1 MLGKLIKYDLMA
13 DWKKYSA
20 LYAATLL
27 VSVMLLT
34 MGKIKERIHDNR
46 ILEIV
51 EDMFGVLFM
60 TLIVAIGVAV
70 IVLTVMRFYKNV
82 VRDEGYLT
90 HTLPVHTW
98 QILASK
104 LISSYIWFFSAFII
118 GGICIGIGMDE
129 PFWIFDFFEELSEV
143 ISTEASGST
152 ERSLLIQIF
161 VVIAISVVL
170 APFFIMTHTYFCF
183 ALGNLSNSH
192 KLGVAVLSFF
202 GVNIAENIIS
212 TIVLSFF
219 TTNFLGDRWADEMM
233 PMTEVFRVSNTVM
246 IIALV
251 ISIVISVGFF
261 IASERIFAKKL
272 NLE

>member
-1 MLGKLIKYDLMA
+1 MLGKLIKWDLMA

-34 MGKIKERIHDNR
+34 MGKIKERIRDNR
-46 ILEIV
+46 ILEVI
-51 EDMFGVLFM
+51 ENLFGVLFM

-70 IVLTVMRFYKNV
+70 VILTVMRFYKNV

-118 GGICIGIGMDE
+118 GVICIGIGMGE
-129 PFWIFDFFEELSEV
+129 PFWLFEAIEDFSEH
-143 ISTEASGST
+143 ISEIPSKSIVV
-152 ERSLLIQIF
+152 LITATI
-161 VVIAISVVL
+161 IISVVL
-170 APFFIMTHTYFCF
+170 SPFFLMAHTYFCF

-192 KLGVAVLSFF
+192 KLGVAVLTFF
-202 GVNIAENIIS
+202 GVNIAENIVINILFSLFTIRFMGDEWVDDLIFLPLAVYEVTSKILLLALIIS
-212 TIVLSFF
+212 F
-219 TTNFLGDRWADEMM
+219 
-233 PMTEVFRVSNTVM
+233 
-246 IIALV
+246 
-251 ISIVISVGFF
+251 VISVGLF
-261 IASERIFAKKL
+261 IAAERIFTKKL

>member
-1 MLGKLIKYDLMA
+1 MLGKLIKWDLMA

-34 MGKIKERIHDNR
+34 MGKIKERIRDNR
-46 ILEIV
+46 ILEVI
-51 EDMFGVLFM
+51 ENLFGVLFM

-70 IVLTVMRFYKNV
+70 VILTVMRFYKNV

-118 GGICIGIGMDE
+118 GVICIGIGMGE
-129 PFWIFDFFEELSEV
+129 PFWLFEAIEDFSEH
-143 ISTEASGST
+143 ISEIPSKSIVV
-152 ERSLLIQIF
+152 LITATI
-161 VVIAISVVL
+161 IISVVL
-170 APFFIMTHTYFCF
+170 SPFFLMSHAYFCF
-183 ALGNLSNSH
+183 ALGNLSSSH
-192 KLGVAVLSFF
+192 KLGLAVLAFF
-202 GVNIAENIIS
+202 GLNIAENILATAVMGFLTPDS
-212 TIVLSFF
+212 VDVVWTDETIPPVQVYEMVNKTTLTILILSVL
-219 TTNFLGDRWADEMM
+219 
-233 PMTEVFRVSNTVM
+233 
-246 IIALV
+246 
-251 ISIVISVGFF
+251 ISVGLF
-261 IASERIFAKKL
+261 IAAERIFTKKL